1 MNANSEEKNLRQ
13 NEHRRVRGKHA
24 KHAKYVLSIEFDT
37 LPDTNMDSK
46 FAFSKHARTR
56 AKSQPVPTRAREQAL
71 TQPAA
76 QEQTQANEQTATHR
90 PNIQN
95 IGSLTGELIRRARH
109 AKPAKAINPAPQEQP
124 SAKKTSQLTAEEQP
138 KAARVV
144 SAAKEQPN
152 KAALKPARSVE
163 PETKEQP
170 SNAKKPES
178 IVIEITQDA
187 PKQQRQQ
194 PAEQKQQ
201 AQRHIQHKQQPASQA
216 KPQPKTDPV
225 KKAAPKICP
234 HQIPDIQHNVQNG
247 PQKSRAEK
255 AAETSKNKNIRAS
268 KEAKSSKASKKRTPA
283 HAPSHA
289 SSSEQAK
296 QVATQAVKQSKS
308 KVGKHSHAQSG
319 KQTATQTGKH
329 SHAQSGKAQSGS
341 AQLGKAQLG
350 SAQLGK
356 VQTGK
361 QTASQVKRA
370 KRKVLR
376 TLVAAVFV
384 LGAVCVGAYF
394 ALPQSVGTAVNP
406 NVQVSVFYDS
416 QGGSS
421 AHFAGSATTT
431 CSVNSSKTYGEA
443 TFSDN
448 NVHNALPTTERKGYK
463 FVGWFTQPDGGAQVT
478 ASTQVEEAQDHTLYA
493 HWTRDSLY
501 F

>member
-56 AKSQPVPTRAREQAL
+56 AKSD
-71 TQPAA
+71 
-76 QEQTQANEQTATHR
+76 
-90 PNIQN
+90 IQN
-95 IGSLTGELIRRARH
+95 IGSLTGEMIRRARH
-109 AKPAKAINPAPQEQP
+109 AKPAKAINSAPQEQP

-163 PETKEQP
+163 PETKEQH

-187 PKQQRQQ
+187 PKQQKQQ
-194 PAEQKQQ
+194 PAGLKQQ
-201 AQRHIQHKQQPASQA
+201 AQRHIQQKQQPASQA

-225 KKAAPKICP
+225 KKAAPKIYP
-234 HQIPDIQHNVQNG
+234 HQIPDIQHSVQNG
-247 PQKSRAEK
+247 AQKSKAEK
-255 AAETSKNKNIRAS
+255 TAETSKNIGIS
-268 KEAKSSKASKKRTPA
+268 KEAKSSKADKKRTPA
-283 HAPSHA
+283 HA
-289 SSSEQAK
+289 SSLTSSPEQAK
-296 QVATQAVKQSKS
+296 QAATQAGKQSKS
-308 KVGKHSHAQSG
+308 KVGKHSHAQLG

-341 AQLGKAQLG
+341 AQPGKA
-350 SAQLGK
+350 
-356 VQTGK
+356 QTGK

>member
-56 AKSQPVPTRAREQAL
+56 AKSD
-71 TQPAA
+71 
-76 QEQTQANEQTATHR
+76 
-90 PNIQN
+90 IQN
-95 IGSLTGELIRRARH
+95 IGSLTGEMIRRARH
-109 AKPAKAINPAPQEQP
+109 AKPAKAINSAPQEQP

-163 PETKEQP
+163 PETKEQH

-187 PKQQRQQ
+187 PKQQ
-194 PAEQKQQ
+194 
-201 AQRHIQHKQQPASQA
+201 KQQPASQA

-225 KKAAPKICP
+225 KNAAPKICP
-234 HQIPDIQHNVQNG
+234 HQIPNIQHNVQNG

-255 AAETSKNKNIRAS
+255 TAETSKNIGIS
-268 KEAKSSKASKKRTPA
+268 KEAKSSKADKKRTPA
-283 HAPSHA
+283 HA
-289 SSSEQAK
+289 SSLTSSPEQAK
-296 QVATQAVKQSKS
+296 QAATQAGKQSKS
-308 KVGKHSHAQSG
+308 KVGKHSHAQLG

-329 SHAQSGKAQSGS
+329 SHAQSGSAQPGKAQSGS
-341 AQLGKAQLG
+341 AQSGKAQLG
-350 SAQLGK
+350 SAQPGK
-356 VQTGK
+356 AQTGK
-361 QTASQVKRA
+361 QTASQIKRA

>member
-56 AKSQPVPTRAREQAL
+56 AKSD
-71 TQPAA
+71 
-76 QEQTQANEQTATHR
+76 
-90 PNIQN
+90 IQN
-95 IGSLTGELIRRARH
+95 IGSLTGEMIRRARH
-109 AKPAKAINPAPQEQP
+109 AKPAKAINSAPQEQP

-163 PETKEQP
+163 PETKEQH

-187 PKQQRQQ
+187 PKQQKQQ
-194 PAEQKQQ
+194 PAGLKQQ
-201 AQRHIQHKQQPASQA
+201 AQRHIQQKQQPASQA

-234 HQIPDIQHNVQNG
+234 HQIPNIQHNVQNG

-255 AAETSKNKNIRAS
+255 AAETSKNIGIS

-283 HAPSHA
+283 HAPSLT
-289 SSSEQAK
+289 SSPEQAK
-296 QVATQAVKQSKS
+296 QAATQAGKQSKS
-308 KVGKHSHAQSG
+308 KVGKHSHAQLG

-341 AQLGKAQLG
+341 AQSGKAQLG
-350 SAQLGK
+350 SAQPGK
-356 VQTGK
+356 AQTGK
-361 QTASQVKRA
+361 QTASQIKRA